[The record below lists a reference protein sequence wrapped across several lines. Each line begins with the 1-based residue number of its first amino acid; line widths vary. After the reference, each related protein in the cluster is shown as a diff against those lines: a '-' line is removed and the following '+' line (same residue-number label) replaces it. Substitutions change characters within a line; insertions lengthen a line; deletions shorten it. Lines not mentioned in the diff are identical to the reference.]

1 MICFSRKQRTRQTP
15 INDRLG
21 KETEVLPYSD
31 EEEGAPTLLT
41 VDAGPTREP
50 SAEEDVLFDNVN
62 RKFY

>member
-1 MICFSRKQRTRQTP
+1 MP